1 MEKQELIER
10 INEVLIEEFEVE
22 ADVITPD
29 ADIKETLELDSL
41 SLVDMVALIEGE
53 FKVKIKGSE
62 IAQLKTFGLLYDY
75 IYDNI
80 EKE

>member
-1 MEKQELIER
+1 MEKQELIEK
-10 INEVLIEEFEVE
+10 INAVLIEEFEVE

-41 SLVDMVALIEGE
+41 SLVDMVALIESE

-80 EKE
+80 EK

>member
-1 MEKQELIER
+1 MEKAELIEK
-10 INEVLIEEFEVE
+10 INQVLIDEFEVE

-80 EKE
+80 EK

>member
-1 MEKQELIER
+1 MEKQELIEK
-10 INEVLIEEFEVE
+10 INAVLIEEFEVE

-53 FKVKIKGSE
+53 FQVKIKGSE

-80 EKE
+80 EK

>member
-1 MEKQELIER
+1 MEKAELIEK

-29 ADIKETLELDSL
+29 ADIKSTLELDSL
-41 SLVDMVALIEGE
+41 SLVDMVALIESE

-75 IYDNI
+75 IWDNI
-80 EKE
+80 EK

>member
-10 INEVLIEEFEVE
+10 IKEVLIEEFEVE

-80 EKE
+80 EK

>member
-80 EKE
+80 EK

>member
-1 MEKQELIER
+1 MEKQALIEK
-10 INEVLIEEFEVE
+10 INAVLIEEFEVE
-22 ADVITPD
+22 AGVITPD

-41 SLVDMVALIEGE
+41 SLVDMVALIESE
-53 FKVKIKGSE
+53 FNVKIKGSE

-80 EKE
+80 EK

>member
-1 MEKQELIER
+1 MEKQELIEK

-80 EKE
+80 EK

>member
-1 MEKQELIER
+1 MEKAELIEK

-80 EKE
+80 EK

>member
-1 MEKQELIER
+1 MEKQELIEK
-10 INEVLIEEFEVE
+10 INEVLMEEFEVE

-41 SLVDMVALIEGE
+41 SLVDMVALIEDE

-80 EKE
+80 EK